1 MFEAVRALSEG
12 FRFHIKGIRFAFRH
26 PSFLTLSTIPFL
38 ITLFLYILA
47 FYLFTLYADDLLQL
61 IWHID
66 STESSKYVEWL
77 YWAYVHIVKYLL
89 YIIVLVGMFY
99 TFIVLSNILAS
110 PVYDHISTKYERIY
124 HTHYHPEQATSPAK
138 GALRVMKEEVKKAVL
153 MLVIPLLL
161 VFIPLIG
168 VFLSFVVAAVFIA
181 WDYVDFSLSR
191 DYPLLKD
198 RIKAVWRNKFLL
210 VGFGLPLLVPLLGL
224 IILPFAI
231 IGSTKL
237 YFEKIK
243 EM

>member
-1 MFEAVRALSEG
+1 MAYGDENTTFEPLNLEPLTLGQNNLALMEAASMFEAVRALYEG
-12 FRFHIKGIRFAFRH
+12 FGFHIKGIRLAFRH

-153 MLVIPLLL
+153 MLVIPLL
-161 VFIPLIG
+161 VFELCCCC
-168 VFLSFVVAAVFIA
+168 
-181 WDYVDFSLSR
+181 
-191 DYPLLKD
+191 
-198 RIKAVWRNKFLL
+198 
-210 VGFGLPLLVPLLGL
+210 GFYCLGL
-224 IILPFAI
+224 CRFFPLKRL
-231 IGSTKL
+231 STP
-237 YFEKIK
+237 ERPDQGRVA
-243 EM
+243 